1 MIEEFEKTSTDSMT
15 DDILSTTADDNIVYK
30 DYNMADLDKYIEK
43 IPSMTML
50 ESVSLKNSVT
60 KELDRLESCHTM
72 VKAVSELKDNFDT
85 VTPGKEHAPADNT
98 DVGKNIL
105 TANYL
110 DEYGYEESAEE
121 FKRLYDA
128 YQPKLTSLVE
138 TIDKHIEECSKQA
151 ASTKYMTNDFL
162 HIIEKKINNMKPTDM
177 NYDYTMKKLQVL
189 KSAFENRTDLT
200 YLSNKLSTFIKNKT
214 HMKNLAK
221 AMNGTFTNIGGKLR
235 SNFTD
240 ASMNSFLNGME
251 AVFGQDREAVIILVY
266 FLDYVCSTEIKTNA
280 DSWVK
285 VFVLNITDIRRGIW
299 DMDMH
304 FDKYLA
310 QVDSAFYPQIEEI
323 KKYLASRKSKI
334 SNSIYSTYSILISDI
349 DPKPEKKEESSE
361 EATPVE
367 EGVEHVDAEVVGVD
381 TSGNGI
387 IIDSNVV

>member
-266 FLDYVCSTEIKTNA
+266 FLDYICSTEIKTNA